1 MSLTPVTR
9 NFASVT
15 RCVFP
20 NRVFFSGGASL
31 RFASSKCFRV
41 GDEKTQKR
49 SRLPSSD
56 FYEYSFAKFE
66 KIAQCSISF
75 ANFARN
81 CENSLF
87 YGLNRKISWCG
98 WKPCPD
104 YGRHHWWSSGQD
116 LCFWCRGAPA
126 ARVRIP
132 IGAEVGA
139 TSESP
144 PKWWPQHDLHTSHM
158 LQELP
163 YDAVTHHA
171 GHLH

>member
-87 YGLNRKISWCG
+87 YGLNRKIVEES
-98 WKPCPD
+98 P
-104 YGRHHWWSSGQD
+104 
-116 LCFWCRGAPA
+116 APITVGTTGGPVVKTFA
-126 ARVRIP
+126 S
-132 IGAEVGA
+132 GAEVLQRRRF
-139 TSESP
+139 ESQSGQ
-144 PKWWPQHDLHTSHM
+144 KLEQH
-158 LQELP
+158 LQVLQSGDP
-163 YDAVTHHA
+163 NMIFTHHTCCKNYRTT
-171 GHLH
+171 G